1 MLKRQ
6 KWTQE
11 EDETLVKLVHSNKG
25 TQPDWEEISEV
36 LVSKGI
42 KKHSK
47 QARDRWTHHLSPK
60 VSRMALTKADN
71 IKLFELH
78 AALGCHWKQISEHFP
93 GKTDNHVKNVFFAQ
107 IRKSLRKARKL
118 SRTPNGLDSINTLK
132 PKVLSSFVVQDILL
146 PDELYQPGKT
156 LPFMASNPISVRQFI
171 FFFAYAKASELS
183 AAKGLKISGAIDFVF
198 DSLDNS
204 NEFYLQS
211 RKVSTNPVPTN
222 PVLTPSLSM
231 TQSQIARSKSIKT
244 IGRELLFYLKSAE
257 KELQSSSCRDDL
269 ITNFQKM
276 SECSA
281 QIASLLEKT
290 TDISKETKE
299 LSSIFCVSNPSPS
312 NSLRSNVDAQLPPG
326 VTSLIPSFVINPRV
340 VSAEKLSQLF
350 EPVEEIAF
358 VGRPEEHSSR
368 CTKPEESIR
377 LNNRLE
383 DSRIQVFEE
392 LERNGFR
399 DSRTSFE
406 RTSFPKESKQTFGTN
421 SFLFGAK

>member
-11 EDETLVKLVHSNKG
+11 EDETLVRVIQSNKG
-25 TQPDWEEISEV
+25 SRLDWEEISEK

-60 VSRMALTKADN
+60 VNRMALTKADN

-78 AALGCHWKQISEHFP
+78 AALGCHWKQISENFP
-93 GKTDNHVKNVFFAQ
+93 GKTDNHVKNIFFAQ

-118 SRTPNGLDSINTLK
+118 SGTPNVLDSINFLK
-132 PKVLSSFVVQDILL
+132 PKVLSNFVVQDILL

-198 DSLDNS
+198 DFLDNM
-204 NEFYLQS
+204 NGLYLQA
-211 RKVSTNPVPTN
+211 RKVSTNPVPT
-222 PVLTPSLSM
+222 PRLSM

-244 IGRELLFYLKSAE
+244 VGRELLFYLKSAE
-257 KELQSSSCRDDL
+257 RELQTTSCRDDL
-269 ITNFQKM
+269 ITSFQKM

-299 LSSIFCVSNPSPS
+299 LSSIFCVSNPSPN

-340 VSAEKLSQLF
+340 SAEKLSQLF
-350 EPVEEIAF
+350 EPVDEIGFA
-358 VGRPEEHSSR
+358 GRPEETFSR

-377 LNNRLE
+377 LTNRLE
-383 DSRIQVFEE
+383 DSRIQIFEE

-399 DSRTSFE
+399 DSRNSFE
-406 RTSFPKESKQTFGTN
+406 RTSFPKEPKPTFGTN